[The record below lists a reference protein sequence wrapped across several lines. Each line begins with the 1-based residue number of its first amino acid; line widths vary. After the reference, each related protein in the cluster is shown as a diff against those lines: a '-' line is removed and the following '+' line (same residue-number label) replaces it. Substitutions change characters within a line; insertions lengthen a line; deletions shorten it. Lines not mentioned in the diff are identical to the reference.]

1 MVDEVALRL
10 AEEREQARD
19 KAAEELVGFGSAPIG
34 SRGKRADESQEPAY
48 SADDSDSGTP
58 QSDDDAASLAA
69 PVVGEGADVG
79 IAHSGSD
86 DDEHFF

>member
-58 QSDDDAASLAA
+58 QSDDDAGSWRLLRLSEKVAIWALA
-69 PVVGEGADVG
+69 GQRERRR
-79 IAHSGSD
+79 
-86 DDEHFF
+86 